1 MNITREDYDEY
12 YTYIKGLI
20 PYETFVDIVGIDVE
34 EFVEGDYEEFIIED
48 GFPEFINKEDISSSS
63 LSTLEESYTIKIKSA
78 SSIFLIDL
86 LIPID
91 SIISSLSLIPAVSN
105 KFITIPL

>member
-48 GFPEFINKEDISSSS
+48 GFPEFINKEDILDAWLEDFDS
-63 LSTLEESYTIKIKSA
+63 LSGYSKYIKAMKEHGAISIEDYLEKTKI
-78 SSIFLIDL
+78 
-86 LIPID
+86 
-91 SIISSLSLIPAVSN
+91 
-105 KFITIPL
+105 